1 MINGLWTKMSK
12 QLNGKKKVCFQQMM
26 LGQPDIKM
34 GKKVKKK
41 KKKNTLNSN
50 SHHEKNNN
58 VQGNIF
64 ANFLQAKIF
73 QRRHKK
79 P

>member
-12 QLNGKKKVCFQQMM
+12 QLNGKKKVCFQQMI

-34 GKKVKKK
+34 GKKGKK

-50 SHHEKNNN
+50 SPHEKNNN
-58 VQGNIF
+58 AQDNIF
-64 ANFLQAKIF
+64 ATFLQAKIF
-73 QRRHKK
+73 
-79 P
+79 

>member
-41 KKKNTLNSN
+41 KKKKKTL
-50 SHHEKNNN
+50 
-58 VQGNIF
+58 
-64 ANFLQAKIF
+64 
-73 QRRHKK
+73 
-79 P
+79 